1 MKRLFLLL
9 FVFAICGCAAAKT
22 KANQVCTIKGI
33 DCWQIVQM
41 LDNTQETPA
50 NDEVAKTDWWNIP
63 GGTKYLNADLDNL
76 GLTITNHIMYRNGSS
91 IDVIDGDS
99 VPVSIKRTV
108 AIGTAEYD
116 GATVQFKDGPAFNYD
131 KEGNIVK

>member
-1 MKRLFLLL
+1 MKRLFLLW

-50 NDEVAKTDWWNIP
+50 NDEVAKQDWWNIP
-63 GGTKYLNADLDNL
+63 GGTKYINKDLEDL
-76 GLTITNHIMYRNGSS
+76 GLTITNHIMYRNGSYA
-91 IDVIDGDS
+91 DVIEGEAIA
-99 VPVSIKRTV
+99 VSIKRNV
-108 AIGTAEYD
+108 AIGTADYD
-116 GATVQFKDGPAFNYD
+116 GADIQFKQGPAFTYD
-131 KEGNIVK
+131 KQGNIVK